1 MFIKIKQEV
10 KMKRLPV
17 YLISLILLLACSTT
31 INSLWINRE
40 TASRRW
46 VINNPVLASDI
57 RVLDVKE
64 EESDGALIVNV
75 LLKNGWHMPI
85 GGKVKML
92 FYDNNGVQIDDPW
105 GWHQVLLESN
115 QEQWVKF
122 IAPKPADQISR
133 MKLMLRGINR
143 YSSAR

>member
-1 MFIKIKQEV
+1 
-10 KMKRLPV
+10 MKRFWAAAGGLM
-17 YLISLILLLACSTT
+17 LILACSTT

-40 TASRRW
+40 TESRRW

-64 EESDGALIVNV
+64 EESGGALIVNV

-92 FYDNNGVQIDDPW
+92 FYDQNGVQLDDPW
-105 GWHQVLLESN
+105 GWHQINLESN

-122 IAPKPADQISR
+122 VAPKPADQISK
-133 MKLMLRGINR
+133 MKLMIRGINR
-143 YSSAR
+143 YSSSG

>member
-46 VINNPVLASDI
+46 VINKPVLASDI

>member
-1 MFIKIKQEV
+1 
-10 KMKRLPV
+10 MKRFLL
-17 YLISLILLLACSTT
+17 LISLLFVACATT

-40 TASRRW
+40 TGAKRW

-64 EESDGALIVNV
+64 EERDGNLIVSV

-92 FYDNNGVQIDDPW
+92 FYDQNGVQIDDPW
-105 GWHQVLLESN
+105 GWHQVMLESN
-115 QEQWVKF
+115 QEQWIKF
-122 IAPKPADQISR
+122 IAPKPRDQISK
-133 MKLMLRGINR
+133 MKLMIRGINR
-143 YSSAR
+143 YSSAQP

>member
-1 MFIKIKQEV
+1 
-10 KMKRLPV
+10 MKRLFGGTV
-17 YLISLILLLACSTT
+17 AVLLLVACSTT

-40 TASRRW
+40 TESRRW

-64 EESDGALIVNV
+64 EENDGALIVNV

-92 FYDNNGVQIDDPW
+92 FYDQNGVQIDDPW
-105 GWHQVLLESN
+105 GWHQVMLESN

-122 IAPKPADQISR
+122 IAPKPADQISK
-133 MKLMLRGINR
+133 MKLMIRGINR
-143 YSSAR
+143 YSSSR

>member
-1 MFIKIKQEV
+1 
-10 KMKRLPV
+10 MKRSK
-17 YLISLILLLACSTT
+17 SLLTVTVAGLLLMVCAQT

-40 TASRRW
+40 TDTRRW
-46 VINNPVLASDI
+46 VLNNPVLASDI

-64 EESDGALIVNV
+64 EESGGALIVSV

-92 FYDNNGVQIDDPW
+92 FYDRNGVQYDDPW
-105 GWHQVLLESN
+105 GWHQINLEAN

-122 IAPKPADQISR
+122 VAPRPADQIFR
-133 MKLMLRGINR
+133 MKLMIRGINR
-143 YSSAR
+143 YSAAQP

>member
-1 MFIKIKQEV
+1 MSSFWKV
-10 KMKRLPV
+10 AGG
-17 YLISLILLLACSTT
+17 LLLVFACSTT

-40 TASRRW
+40 TQSRRW

-57 RVLDVKE
+57 RVLNVKE

-92 FYDNNGVQIDDPW
+92 FYDENGGQLDDPW
-105 GWHQVLLESN
+105 GWHQINLESN

-122 IAPKPADQISR
+122 VAPKPAPEISK
-133 MKLMLRGINR
+133 MKLMIRGINR
-143 YSSAR
+143 YSSSR

>member
-1 MFIKIKQEV
+1 
-10 KMKRLPV
+10 MKRYLP
-17 YLISLILLLACSTT
+17 LAGLFLLFIACSAT

-40 TASRRW
+40 NETRRW

-64 EESDGALIVNV
+64 EESNGALIVNV

-92 FYDNNGVQIDDPW
+92 FYDQQGVQLDDPW
-105 GWHQVLLESN
+105 GWHQVNLESN

-122 IAPKPADQISR
+122 IAPRPSDQIFR
-133 MKLMLRGINR
+133 MKLMIRGINR
-143 YSSAR
+143 YSSSQP

>member
-1 MFIKIKQEV
+1 MN
-10 KMKRLPV
+10 RLPV
-17 YLISLILLLACSTT
+17 YLLILIMLLACSST

-40 TASRRW
+40 TDTRRW
-46 VINNPVLASDI
+46 VVNNPLLASDI

-75 LLKNGWHMPI
+75 LLKNGWRMPI

-92 FYDNNGVQIDDPW
+92 FYDKNGVQIDDPW
-105 GWHQVLLESN
+105 GWHQIMLESN

-122 IAPKPADQISR
+122 IAPKPAAEISR
-133 MKLMLRGINR
+133 MKLMIRGINR
-143 YSSAR
+143 YSSSG

>member
-1 MFIKIKQEV
+1 MR
-10 KMKRLPV
+10 RLFGGTV
-17 YLISLILLLACSTT
+17 AVLLLVACSTT

-40 TASRRW
+40 TESRRW

-64 EESDGALIVNV
+64 EENDGALIVNV

-92 FYDNNGVQIDDPW
+92 FYDRNGVQIDDPW
-105 GWHQVLLESN
+105 GWHQVMLESN

-122 IAPKPADQISR
+122 IAPKPADQISK
-133 MKLMLRGINR
+133 MKLMIRGINR
-143 YSSAR
+143 YSSSR

>member
-1 MFIKIKQEV
+1 LFIEKEER
-10 KMKRLPV
+10 MKRYLP
-17 YLISLILLLACSTT
+17 LAGLFLLFIACSAT

-40 TASRRW
+40 NETRRW

-64 EESDGALIVNV
+64 EESNGALIVNV

-92 FYDNNGVQIDDPW
+92 FYDEKGVQLDDPW
-105 GWHQVLLESN
+105 GWHQVNLESN

-122 IAPKPADQISR
+122 IAPRPSDRIFR
-133 MKLMLRGINR
+133 MKLMIRGINR
-143 YSSAR
+143 YSSAQPN

>member
-1 MFIKIKQEV
+1 
-10 KMKRLPV
+10 MKRLKRV
-17 YLISLILLLACSTT
+17 LSITLSGLLLVVCAQT

-40 TASRRW
+40 SETRRW

-57 RVLDVKE
+57 RVLDVRE
-64 EESDGALIVNV
+64 EESEGALVVSV

-92 FYDNNGVQIDDPW
+92 FYDQNGVQLDDPW
-105 GWHQVLLESN
+105 GWHQINLESN

-122 IAPKPADQISR
+122 VAPRPAAQISR
-133 MKLMLRGINR
+133 MKLMIRGINR
-143 YSSAR
+143 YSTPQP

>member
-1 MFIKIKQEV
+1 MN
-10 KMKRLPV
+10 RLPV
-17 YLISLILLLACSTT
+17 YLLILIMLLACSST

-40 TASRRW
+40 TDTRRW
-46 VINNPVLASDI
+46 VVNNPLLASDI

-75 LLKNGWHMPI
+75 LLKNGWRMPI

-92 FYDNNGVQIDDPW
+92 FYDKNGVQVDDPW
-105 GWHQVLLESN
+105 GWHQIMLESN

-122 IAPKPADQISR
+122 IAPKPAAEISR
-133 MKLMLRGINR
+133 MKLMIRGINR
-143 YSSAR
+143 YSSSG

>member
-1 MFIKIKQEV
+1 MFIKREV
-10 KMKRLPV
+10 RMRSFWKV
-17 YLISLILLLACSTT
+17 AGGLLLVFACSTT
-31 INSLWINRE
+31 INSLWINRD
-40 TASRRW
+40 TQSRRW

-64 EESDGALIVNV
+64 EESDGVLIVNV

-92 FYDNNGVQIDDPW
+92 FYDENGVQLDDPW
-105 GWHQVLLESN
+105 GWHQLNLESN

-122 IAPKPADQISR
+122 VAPKPALEISK
-133 MKLMLRGINR
+133 MKLMIRGINR
-143 YSSAR
+143 YSSSR

>member
-1 MFIKIKQEV
+1 
-10 KMKRLPV
+10 MKGFWKV
-17 YLISLILLLACSTT
+17 AGGLLFVFACSTT

-40 TASRRW
+40 TETRRW
-46 VINNPVLASDI
+46 VVNNPVLASDI

-92 FYDNNGVQIDDPW
+92 FYDKNGVQLDDPW
-105 GWHQVLLESN
+105 GWHQINFEAN

-122 IAPKPADQISR
+122 VAPRPAREISR
-133 MKLMLRGINR
+133 MKLMIRGINR
-143 YSSAR
+143 YSAAG

>member
-1 MFIKIKQEV
+1 
-10 KMKRLPV
+10 MKRINRWL
-17 YLISLILLLACSTT
+17 SLVLAASLLTVCAQT

-40 TASRRW
+40 TGSRRW
-46 VINNPVLASDI
+46 VINNPVLAGDI

-64 EESDGALIVNV
+64 EESDGALLVSV

-92 FYDNNGVQIDDPW
+92 FYDQNGVQLDDPW
-105 GWHQVLLESN
+105 GWHQVNLEAN

-122 IAPKPADQISR
+122 VAPRPAGQISR
-133 MKLMLRGINR
+133 MKLMIRGINR
-143 YSSAR
+143 YSAAQP

>member
-17 YLISLILLLACSTT
+17 CLISLILLLACSTT

>member
-1 MFIKIKQEV
+1 
-10 KMKRLPV
+10 MKR
-17 YLISLILLLACSTT
+17 YLGLAGFFLLLIGCSAT

-40 TASRRW
+40 TDTRRW
-46 VINNPVLASDI
+46 VINNPLLSSDI

-92 FYDNNGVQIDDPW
+92 FYDRNGVQLDDPW
-105 GWHQVLLESN
+105 GWHQIMLESN

-122 IAPKPADQISR
+122 IAPKPADQISK
-133 MKLMLRGINR
+133 MKLMIRGINR
-143 YSSAR
+143 YSSSG